1 MNLNCRLKVAA
12 VALLTILMGG
22 EAANA
27 QQLTPVSKKD
37 KIFIDYEFSKKKFYE
52 QEGAFITLWLYS
64 VNPDIA
70 FAKEAEAPTLNK
82 GNFAYASKVQDMRQS
97 KKERVKGVDYYAY
110 PLSTYLVMM
119 RDPGKFKLQN
129 GSYEVGINVPV
140 VYQDPMWG
148 EQRGFETRS
157 FRISLPTAE
166 FRVKE
171 LPVAE
176 GTGNFSGAVGNF
188 EIVTSIPE
196 GNIILNEPSTVVI
209 TVRGNGLIGNDI
221 LPEYR
226 EAFGNGTKL
235 RSVSENSRM
244 FFDGKDVVSELE
256 LECEFIPTDKDNCEI
271 GIVSLG
277 YFNPETEKYET
288 ARSEPVRVNVK
299 SLSVE
304 RSVHDI

>member
-1 MNLNCRLKVAA
+1 MNLNCCLKTVAI
-12 VALLTILMGG
+12 ALLMIFIVGD
-22 EAANA
+22 ASRA
-27 QQLTPVSKKD
+27 QVLTPVSKKD

-52 QEGAFITLWLYS
+52 QEGTFITLWLYS

-70 FAKEAEAPTLNK
+70 FANEAEPPSLNK
-82 GNFAYASKVQDMRQS
+82 GKFAYASKVQDMRQP

-110 PLSTYLVMM
+110 PLSTYLVTMKE
-119 RDPGKFKLQN
+119 PGKFRLQN

-140 VYQDPMWG
+140 VYQDQMWG

-157 FRISLPTAE
+157 FRISLPSSE

-171 LPVAE
+171 LPVVE

-196 GNIILNEPSTVVI
+196 GNIILNEPSTVII

-256 LECEFIPTDKDNCEI
+256 LECEFIPTDKEHCEI

-288 ARSEPVRVNVK
+288 ARSEPVRVSVK